1 MNQLNDDPSGLFAA
15 RVYRRVRALPGT
27 LVALA
32 AVALLGACSGGGNI
46 DIGSGQSAAPGQI
59 DFPIAYVKRSIPNP
73 MDDDARDLRTFFVDA
88 DVFVKDR
95 ADASVAERNITDR
108 VTRTGMWDVRD
119 LDVSADGRKLVFALR
134 GPMIPNGDEEDQ
146 PTWNLWEYTFATD
159 TLKRLITSNIIA
171 EEGHDVAPHYL
182 PDGRIVFSSTRQRAA
197 KAVLLDEG
205 KPQFDAQTED
215 RREPSFVL
223 HVMNADGTGLKQI
236 SFGQSHDMDPTV
248 LMNGRVLWSRWD
260 TAPGR
265 SAIHLYTAN
274 PDGSDVQLHYGALSH
289 LTGTNNG
296 EVHFFKPREMPDGK
310 VLALIRPYTDA
321 DYGGD
326 LAIIDTKTFV
336 ENAQPVLA
344 SAGLQGPAQ
353 RGATGNDVRT
363 IPGVSPG
370 GRFSAAFPLWDG
382 SGRIAV
388 SWTPCRALLGG
399 QVRAC
404 TDDVL
409 RDPGVTSAPP
419 LYSLWMYDT
428 NKRAFL
434 PLTPPE
440 ADRMITDIVV
450 AQPRTAPVVILD
462 RTPGVDVNAD
472 LVSEGVGVLDIKSV
486 YDFDGVDTAVPNIA
500 TVANPGQRTPTQ
512 RLARFVRL
520 EKAVSLPDDDVLDID
535 GSAFGASNFMREIL
549 GYAMVEPDGSV
560 RMKVPANVSFQISI
574 LDGEGKRY
582 SPLHRNWLQV
592 RPGEV
597 LSCNGCHVRAAQN
610 PRSHGRAGL
619 FAPVYNGA
627 AGGSFP
633 GADPSLA
640 PQAGETMAQTRS
652 RLSCLLSGP
661 DKCKSIQPS
670 VDVLFEDIWTT
681 PAASAGRAKEP
692 AFAWKYADLTTPAP
706 TTPDCGV
713 RWSSLCRITINYI
726 RQIHPL
732 WSAPRTATVGGVP
745 NTNVACTSCHSPV
758 DAANAVRVPA
768 GQLDLSDGPSD
779 DDAQQFKAYRELL
792 FTDNAQEVN
801 MGALRDILVTTG
813 VDPVTG
819 LPQQQTVP
827 VAPSAAASNARGST
841 RFFARFGAGG
851 THASY
856 LSPAELRLLAEW
868 LDIGAQYFNNPFD
881 PAVPLN

>member
-1 MNQLNDDPSGLFAA
+1 MIEFNGGGKLPGPEFF
-15 RVYRRVRALPGT
+15 RRGARALRG
-27 LVALA
+27 ALA
-32 AVALLGACSGGGNI
+32 TLAGVAVLAGCSGGGNV

-59 DFPIAYVKRSIPNP
+59 DFPIAYVKRSIPDP
-73 MDDDARDLRTFFVDA
+73 TEDEARDLRTFFVDA

-95 ADASVAERNITDR
+95 ADASVPERNVTDR
-108 VTRTGMWDVRD
+108 ITKTAMWDVRD
-119 LDVSADGRKLVFALR
+119 LDVSADGRKLVFSMR
-134 GPMIPNGDEEDQ
+134 GPMVPNGDEEDQ
-146 PTWNLWEYTFATD
+146 PTWNVWEYAFATD
-159 TLKRLITSNIIA
+159 TLRRVIASDIIA

-182 PDGRIVFSSTRQRAA
+182 PDGRIVFTSTRQRAA

-205 KPQFDAQTED
+205 KPQFDAQTEN
-215 RREPSFVL
+215 RQEPSFVL

-274 PDGSDVQLHYGALSH
+274 PDGTDVQLHYGALSH
-289 LTGTNNG
+289 LTGTNNS
-296 EVHFFKPREMPDGK
+296 EVHFFKAREMPDGRI
-310 VLALIRPYTDA
+310 LSLIRPFTDA
-321 DYGGD
+321 GYGGD
-326 LAIIDTKTFV
+326 LVTIDARTFV
-336 ENAQPVLA
+336 ENTQPVLA
-344 SAGLQGPAQ
+344 SAGLAGPAQ
-353 RGATGNDVRT
+353 SAATGNDVRT

-370 GRFSAAFPLWDG
+370 GRFSAAYPLWDG

-404 TDDVL
+404 TDEVL
-409 RDPGVTSAPP
+409 RDPAVTSAPP
-419 LYSLWMYDT
+419 LYSIWMYDT
-428 NKRAFL
+428 AKRAFL

-440 ADRMITDIVV
+440 ADKMITDIVV
-450 AQPRTAPVVILD
+450 AQPRSAPVVILD

-472 LVSEGVGVLDIKSV
+472 LVAEGVGVLDIKSV
-486 YDFDGVDTAVPNIA
+486 YDFDGVDTATPNIA
-500 TVANPGQRTPTQ
+500 TVANPGQRAPSQ

-520 EKAVSLPDDDVLDID
+520 EKAVSLPDRDTLDID

-549 GYAMVEPDGSV
+549 GYSMVEPDGSV
-560 RMKVPANVSFQISI
+560 RMKVPSNVAFQISV

-582 SPLHRNWLQV
+582 TPVHRNWLQV

-597 LSCNGCHVRAAQN
+597 LSCNGCHARAAQN

-619 FAPVYNGA
+619 FAAAYAGA
-627 AGGSFP
+627 TGGSFP
-633 GADPSLA
+633 GADPTLA
-640 PQAGETMAQTRS
+640 PQTGETMAQTRA
-652 RLSCLLSGP
+652 RLSCQLSGP
-661 DKCKSIQPS
+661 DKCSSIQPS
-670 VDVLFEDIWTT
+670 VDVRFEDIWTT
-681 PAASAGRAKEP
+681 PAASAGRAKE
-692 AFAWKYADLTTPAP
+692 ASFAWRYADLTTPSP

-713 RWSSLCRITINYI
+713 RWSPLCRITINYV
-726 RQIHPL
+726 RHIHPL
-732 WSAPRTATVGGVP
+732 WGAPRTATVAGVAA
-745 NTNVACTSCHSPV
+745 TDVTCTSCHRPV

-768 GQLDLSDGPSD
+768 GQLDLSDGASE
-779 DDAQQFKAYRELL
+779 DDAQQLKAYRELL

-827 VAPSAAASNARGST
+827 VAPSAAAGNARGST

-851 THASY
+851 THAGF